1 MEHLVALGAGLAAG
15 LAVAIPLGAIGVL
28 LVQEGTTRGWRR
40 GAPAAAA
47 VATVDTAYSLGAV
60 VAGAALAP
68 LVEGISPWPQV
79 VGGLL
84 LVALAAR
91 GLLRLRSSSSASPNR
106 AGADVATG
114 RAWGRFA
121 LFVGLTAVNPATL
134 VSFAAVVTGLASVV
148 GSVGTGALFVVGV
161 AAASSAWQLLL
172 VALGAFL
179 GWRGGTRARLVTSV
193 VGNGVVALLGAG
205 LLAGA
210 LA

>member
-1 MEHLVALGAGLAAG
+1 V
-15 LAVAIPLGAIGVL
+15 
-28 LVQEGTTRGWRR
+28 T
-40 GAPAAAA
+40 
-47 VATVDTAYSLGAV
+47 
-60 VAGAALAP
+60 
-68 LVEGISPWPQV
+68 
-79 VGGLL
+79 
-84 LVALAAR
+84 LAAR
-91 GLLRLRSSSSASPNR
+91 GLLRLRASSSASPGG
-106 AGADVATG
+106 AGTDVAAG

-134 VSFAAVVTGLASVV
+134 VYFAAIVTGLTSVV

-161 AAASSAWQLLL
+161 AAASLAWQLLL